1 MSQNVIINLI
11 NNSVYLS
18 VSDWI
23 NLGLDKICKI
33 YVIRPNPFTMD
44 GRATP
49 SWLVHW
55 PTLNALSFTMKPPIG
70 QKFDMWQANSIHTW
84 QSMQSVQIK
93 TWQD

>member
-1 MSQNVIINLI
+1 MSQNVTINLI

-49 SWLVHW
+49 S
-55 PTLNALSFTMKPPIG
+55 
-70 QKFDMWQANSIHTW
+70 
-84 QSMQSVQIK
+84 
-93 TWQD
+93 